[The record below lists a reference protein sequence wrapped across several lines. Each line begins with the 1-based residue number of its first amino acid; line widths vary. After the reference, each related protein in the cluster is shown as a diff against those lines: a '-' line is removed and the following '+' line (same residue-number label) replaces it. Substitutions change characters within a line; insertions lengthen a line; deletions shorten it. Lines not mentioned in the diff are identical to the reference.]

1 MFCLITSIK
10 LSRQLFEFSLKVKV
24 MGSNPGYL
32 LKSFLLYRTG
42 EYCDS
47 KNRYPIP
54 LIIIIGMIHA
64 IVIGFSM
71 WTMSVANNARK
82 EIAKT
87 PAIKQIDVAPITD
100 NRF

>member
-1 MFCLITSIK
+1 MPW
-10 LSRQLFEFSLKVKV
+10 RLKKKI
-24 MGSNPGYL
+24 NYL
-32 LKSFLLYRTG
+32 HTYLRYILECYRTG

-64 IVIGFSM
+64 IVIGFSI

-87 PAIKQIDVAPITD
+87 PTIKQIDVVPITD
-100 NRF
+100 KRF

>member
-1 MFCLITSIK
+1 VLRYILEC
-10 LSRQLFEFSLKVKV
+10 
-24 MGSNPGYL
+24 
-32 LKSFLLYRTG
+32 YRTG

-64 IVIGFSM
+64 IMIGFSI

-87 PAIKQIDVAPITD
+87 PTINQIDVVPITD
-100 NRF
+100 KRF

>member
-1 MFCLITSIK
+1 
-10 LSRQLFEFSLKVKV
+10 
-24 MGSNPGYL
+24 MGLNPGYL
-32 LKSFLLYRTG
+32 LKHFLLYSTS

-47 KNRYPIP
+47 QNYYPIP
-54 LIIIIGMIHA
+54 VIIIVGMIHA

>member
-1 MFCLITSIK
+1 M
-10 LSRQLFEFSLKVKV
+10 
-24 MGSNPGYL
+24 
-32 LKSFLLYRTG
+32 
-42 EYCDS
+42 
-47 KNRYPIP
+47 
-54 LIIIIGMIHA
+54 GMIHV

-87 PAIKQIDVAPITD
+87 LAVKQINVAPIID